1 MERFARIRQSSL
13 LITLHTLCPR
23 TGRFRLAVRMISPS
37 PSPKIRRGEQNAAFL
52 IRMTRLRDAVQQ
64 PNL

>member
-37 PSPKIRRGEQNAAFL
+37 PSPNPKAKIILGYHAW
-52 IRMTRLRDAVQQ
+52 RLD
-64 PNL
+64 